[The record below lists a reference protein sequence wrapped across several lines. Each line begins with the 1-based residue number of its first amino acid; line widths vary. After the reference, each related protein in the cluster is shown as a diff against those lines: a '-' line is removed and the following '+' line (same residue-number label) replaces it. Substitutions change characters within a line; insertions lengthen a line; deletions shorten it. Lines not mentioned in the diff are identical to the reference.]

1 MIRIIIG
8 TITALSVG
16 LLLAFLM
23 LNIATGCA
31 LVNDWSHPYCIT
43 PSDLI
48 RGQ

>member
-16 LLLAFLM
+16 LLLAFLA

-31 LVNDWSHPYCIT
+31 LVNDWGHPYCIT
-43 PSDLI
+43 PLDLI
-48 RGQ
+48 GG

>member
-1 MIRIIIG
+1 MIRIIFG

-16 LLLAFLM
+16 LLLAFLV
-23 LNIATGCA
+23 LNIAHGCA

-43 PSDLI
+43 PLDLI